1 MNVNFF
7 DLSWN
12 KYKGTCWL
20 NYLWNK
26 KDIDVK
32 ILNYYEG
39 GDSASQ

>member
-1 MNVNFF
+1 MDVNFF

-26 KDIDVK
+26 SDIDNMVK
-32 ILNYYEG
+32 VNGI
-39 GDSASQ
+39 